1 MANLLEGI
9 KVIDWTQAHHGAATG
24 YMLGDLGADV
34 IKVEDPEGDIAR
46 TWRSIMG
53 VSLELPGGRN
63 VLFEGANRNKRSMTL
78 NLKTPEGKELFK
90 KLVSGA
96 DVLIT
101 NHRRAVRQNL
111 GLDYGHFAPE
121 NPRLIYAVA
130 SGYGEKGPSSDE
142 RSFDNVAFAWSGMM
156 HLVGEEGDPP
166 LYMTPGAAD
175 QLGATMLVQAITG
188 ALYWREK
195 TGEGQQVEA
204 SLLGALVHLCAMPF
218 NIYLMSGR
226 LPKRPTRK
234 KVFNPLV
241 SWYPCADGK
250 WIMFSIN
257 RPQESWHD
265 FCEVLG
271 LGHEVEASDKFNSTR
286 NRAEHCEE
294 LIDIIDGATATKAR
308 DEWLALCRARGLIC
322 APVNSVE
329 DIPLD
334 PQIAANGFVFD
345 YDHEVLGK
353 TKTIGFPVSYSRLQQ
368 EVRSGAPELGQHT
381 EEILLDAGYG
391 WDDIESLRDKG
402 VI

>member
-1 MANLLEGI
+1 MANLLDGI

-34 IKVEDPEGDIAR
+34 IKVEEPDGDIAR

-63 VLFEGANRNKRSMTL
+63 VLFEGATRNKRAMTL
-78 NLKTPEGKELFK
+78 NLKSPEGTELFK
-90 KLVSGA
+90 KLVGGA
-96 DVLIT
+96 DILIT
-101 NHRRAVRQNL
+101 NHRKAVRQNL
-111 GLDYGHFAPE
+111 ELDYEHLAPE

-130 SGYGEKGPSSDE
+130 SGYGESGPSADE

-195 TGEGQQVEA
+195 TGEGQRVEA

-241 SWYPCADGK
+241 SWYPCADGQ

-265 FCEVLG
+265 FCDVLG
-271 LGHEVEASDKFNSTR
+271 LGEEVESNPDFNSTR
-286 NRAEHCEE
+286 DRAEHCEE
-294 LIDIIDGATATKAR
+294 LIDIIDRATATKSR
-308 DEWLALCRARGLIC
+308 NEWLALFRARGLIC

-353 TKTIGFPVSYSRLQQ
+353 TKTIGFPVSYGKLKQ

-381 EEILLDAGYG
+381 EEILLDAGYS
-391 WDDIESLRDKG
+391 WEEIESLRDKG
-402 VI
+402 AI

>member
-1 MANLLEGI
+1 MANLLDGI
-9 KVIDWTQAHHGAATG
+9 KVIDWTQAHHGSATG

-34 IKVEDPEGDIAR
+34 IKVEDPEGDSAR

-63 VLFEGANRNKRSMTL
+63 VLFEGANRNKRSITI
-78 NLKTPEGKELFK
+78 NLKNPEGKKIFKEL
-90 KLVSGA
+90 VAGA
-96 DVLIT
+96 DILIS
-101 NHRRAVRQNL
+101 NHRRVVRQSL
-111 GLDYGHFAPE
+111 ELDYQHLSPD
-121 NPRLIYAVA
+121 NPGLLYGVA
-130 SGYGEKGPSSDE
+130 SGYGEKGPSADE

-156 HLVGEEGDPP
+156 QLVGEEGDPP
-166 LYMTPGAAD
+166 QYMTPGAAD

-195 TGEGQQVEA
+195 TGEGQRVEA
-204 SLLGALVHLCAMPF
+204 SLLGALAHLNAMPF

-226 LPKRPTRK
+226 MPKRPTRN

-241 SWYPCADGK
+241 SWYLCADGQ

-265 FCEVLG
+265 FCDVLG
-271 LGHEVEASDKFNSTR
+271 LGDAVESNPEFGSTR

-294 LIDIIDGATATKAR
+294 LIGIIDKATATKGR

-322 APVNSVE
+322 APVNGVQ

-353 TKTIGFPVSYSRLQQ
+353 TKTIGFPVSYGKLSP

-381 EEILLDAGYG
+381 EEILLDAGYS
-391 WDDIESLRDKG
+391 WEDIESLRNKG
-402 VI
+402 AI